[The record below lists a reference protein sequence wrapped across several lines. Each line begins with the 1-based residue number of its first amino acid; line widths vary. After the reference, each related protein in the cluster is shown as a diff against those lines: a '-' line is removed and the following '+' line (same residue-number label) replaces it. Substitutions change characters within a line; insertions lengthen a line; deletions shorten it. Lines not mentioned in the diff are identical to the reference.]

1 MKTIEYLFDPTLAGL
16 FWPGVIAALLVAV
29 LGAVLSPLVV
39 LKRMSFVGQ
48 GVSHAAFGG
57 VGLVLFVAALAG
69 MDGWGTGMQALV
81 ALFAVGSGLAIAVLS
96 RRGET
101 DAAIG
106 IVLAVCMAVGFTLYR
121 LAAGELR
128 SRGLSAPPGIEDVLF
143 GSVLRVGWADVWA
156 TGGVTAAVLGSLWW
170 FRRPMLAWAFDE
182 ATAGSLGINGERM
195 RAVLLVLL
203 SLAVVA
209 TMQVA
214 GVVLATAM
222 LVLPGVIGLSVSAR
236 LRTVV
241 VVSISAALVGVVGG
255 LVASFELGKNGVQSG
270 PAIVLVLAVV
280 FALVRLVRRD
290 GSGA

>member
-1 MKTIEYLFDPTLAGL
+1 MRTIEYLFDPTLAGL

-29 LGAVLSPLVV
+29 MGAVLSPLVV

-57 VGLVLFVAALAG
+57 VGLVLFIAALAG
-69 MDGWGTGMQALV
+69 VGGWGTGRQSLV
-81 ALFAVGSGLAIAVLS
+81 AVFAVGSGLAIALLS

-106 IVLAVCMAVGFTLYR
+106 IVLAVCMAVGFALYR

-128 SRGLSAPPGIEDVLF
+128 SRGLPPPPGIEDVLF
-143 GSVLRVGWADVWA
+143 GSVLSVGWADVWA
-156 TGGVTAAVLGSLWW
+156 TGAVTAVVLGCLWW
-170 FRRPMLAWAFDE
+170 SRRPMLAWAFDG
-182 ATAGSLGINGERM
+182 ATAGSLGINGDRM

-222 LVLPGVIGLSVSAR
+222 LVLPGVIGLAVSAR

-241 VVSISAALVGVVGG
+241 VVSLVAALVGVVGG
-255 LVASFELGKNGVQSG
+255 LVASFELGKNGIQTG

-280 FALVRLVRRD
+280 FAVVRAVAGRSD
-290 GSGA
+290 